1 MVGVTSF
8 CKNLRKAASRK
19 QELRKTVKTIT
30 KFQFIMENRGIMLT
44 ESCDRG
50 ILLYCERVVKEER
63 KSAAVKEEMRKA
75 RKGKIALILC
85 NILLVIIGV
94 VFVMHYS
101 ANVTATQKQMAH
113 ESFCNTVET
122 MKQISERY
130 LETERRGAEDWAAYI
145 EHEHMTMD
153 EALDYIR
160 SSTVQSDRI
169 AHFVDMETFA
179 ARSSNLRADGD
190 SIEIYQRYSSG
201 IDARYPRYIAIMQ
214 QMFNRENGILGKYRV
229 VESQIDVLSVGTRV
243 TLREGNGEK
252 DYLLLRVIPVES
264 MKKLWLF
271 PMAYADAEIGLV
283 NYMGDYVIPA
293 YAMRSENFV
302 EFIRSYNFQDDFNGA
317 DIVTQYLRNEESSM
331 MVFQDSRGR
340 ACYWYFSRLS
350 TYSDLDIVGYI
361 PTASLDTQTN
371 NTPLVSIVASIF
383 LAILLIDGIYILGIN
398 RRLRTTAK
406 LAQQASDA
414 KTQFLS
420 SMSHDIRTPLNAV
433 LGMTELA
440 QAHLSNTEYVRE
452 CLRKI
457 SVSGNHLLT
466 LINDIL
472 EISRVESGRIQV
484 NPAPFEVTEL
494 TAGLVSITRS
504 QTIGRGL
511 EFDVQQ
517 NNITHDCLM
526 GDKLRLSQVY
536 LNLLNNAVKYTNPGG
551 KVRLEMR
558 EECITPES
566 VTLVCVVEDTGIG
579 MSEEFQKTMY
589 ESFTR
594 AVDTRIDKTQGT
606 GLGLA
611 IVKRMVLLMN
621 GTIDCKSVEGV
632 GTTFTVRI
640 PLDVAQMPEV
650 AQKQLADEMQGADLA
665 GLHVMIAED
674 NDINWEIIDTM
685 LEGCGILC
693 ERAETGRICVDKLL
707 AAPPDT
713 YDLVLMDVQ
722 MPVLNG
728 RDATHEL
735 RACNRPDLRA
745 IPIAAMTADAF
756 AEDVQACIDA
766 GMDAHISKPIE
777 LDKVLMTMRKLLSR
791 KSHDSLY
798 K

>member
-1 MVGVTSF
+1 M
-8 CKNLRKAASRK
+8 A
-19 QELRKTVKTIT
+19 
-30 KFQFIMENRGIMLT
+30 
-44 ESCDRG
+44 
-50 ILLYCERVVKEER
+50 
-63 KSAAVKEEMRKA
+63 EEMRKA

-85 NILLVIIGV
+85 NILLVVIGV
-94 VFVMHYS
+94 VFVMRYS
-101 ANVTATQKQMAH
+101 ANVAATQVQMAH

-130 LETERRGAEDWAAYI
+130 LETELAGAKDWAAYI
-145 EHEHMTMD
+145 EQQHMTMD
-153 EALDYIR
+153 EALEYIR
-160 SSTVQSDRI
+160 ESTIQSDRI
-169 AHFVDMETFA
+169 AHFVDMDTFE

-190 SIEIYQRYSSG
+190 SVDVYQTYSQSDVPRIQQYVAKMRRMFDGEKGVIGRYKV
-201 IDARYPRYIAIMQ
+201 R
-214 QMFNRENGILGKYRV
+214 
-229 VESQIDVLSVGTRV
+229 ESQYMVLSVGTRV
-243 TLREGNGEK
+243 TLRTENGDK
-252 DYLLLRVIPVES
+252 DYLLLRAIPVES

-271 PMAYADAEIGLV
+271 PMAYAEAQIGLINV
-283 NYMGDYVIPA
+283 QADYVIPA
-293 YAMRSENFV
+293 YAMKSENFV
-302 EFIRSYNFQDDFNGA
+302 EFIRGYNYADDYNGA
-317 DIVTQYLRNEESSM
+317 DIIITRFQTEESGM
-331 MVFQDSRGR
+331 MTYYNSKDQE
-340 ACYWYFSRLS
+340 CYWYFSRLENFE
-350 TYSDLDIVGYI
+350 DLDIVGYI
-361 PTASLDTQTN
+361 PKAALDTNTN
-371 NTPLVSIVASIF
+371 NFSVVVIVGGIM
-383 LAILLIDGIYILGIN
+383 LLILLIDGVYILGIN
-398 RRLRTTAK
+398 RRLRSAAK
-406 LAQQASDA
+406 IAQQASDA

-440 QAHLSNTEYVRE
+440 QTHLGNTDYVRE

-472 EISRVESGRIQV
+472 EISRVESGKIQV

-494 TAGLVSITRS
+494 TASLVSITRS

-517 NNITHDCLM
+517 HDIPHDCLM

-558 EECITPES
+558 EERITDES
-566 VTLVCVVEDTGIG
+566 VTLVCVVEDTGMG

-589 ESFTR
+589 DSFTR
-594 AVDTRIDKTQGT
+594 AADSRIDKTQGT

-611 IVKRMVLLMN
+611 IVKRMVMLMN

-640 PLDVAQMPEV
+640 PLDIAQMPKT
-650 AQKQLADEMQGADLA
+650 QQQSDDGTQGADLA

-674 NDINWEIIDTM
+674 NDINWEIIETLLDS
-685 LEGCGILC
+685 CGIYC
-693 ERAETGRICVDKLL
+693 ERAETGRECVDKLM

-728 RDATHEL
+728 RDATREL
-735 RACNRPDLRA
+735 RACNRPDLRQ
-745 IPIAAMTADAF
+745 IPVAAMTADAF
-756 AEDVQACIDA
+756 AEDVQACMDA

-777 LDKVLMTMRKLLSR
+777 LDKVLMTMRKLLTR
-791 KSHDSLY
+791 KASGDLHGN
-798 K
+798 

>member
-1 MVGVTSF
+1 
-8 CKNLRKAASRK
+8 
-19 QELRKTVKTIT
+19 
-30 KFQFIMENRGIMLT
+30 
-44 ESCDRG
+44 
-50 ILLYCERVVKEER
+50 
-63 KSAAVKEEMRKA
+63 MRKV
-75 RKGKIALILC
+75 RKGKIALILS
-85 NILLVIIGV
+85 NILLVVIGV
-94 VFVMHYS
+94 LFVMRYS

-122 MKQISERY
+122 MKLISERY
-130 LETERRGAEDWAAYI
+130 LTSERNSAEDWAAYI
-145 EHEHMTMD
+145 AHEHMTMD

-160 SSTVQSDRI
+160 TSTTQSDRI
-169 AHFVDMETFA
+169 AHFVDMDTFA
-179 ARSSNLRADGD
+179 ARSSNLRSDGD
-190 SIEIYQRYSSG
+190 SIKIYAKYNAG
-201 IDARYPRYIAIMQ
+201 GDDRYPRYIATMQ
-214 QMFNRENGILGKYRV
+214 QMFNRESGVLGKYRV
-229 VESQIDVLSVGTRV
+229 VESQMDVLSVGTRV
-243 TLREGNGEK
+243 TLREGDGEK

-271 PMAYADAEIGLV
+271 PMEYADAQIGLV
-283 NYMGDYVIPA
+283 NNLADYVVSA

-302 EFIRSYNFQDDFNGA
+302 EFIRAYNYQNDYNGA
-317 DIVTQYLRNEESSM
+317 NGVVERLQNEENGM
-331 MVFQDSRGR
+331 MEYCDSRSR
-340 ACYWYFSRLS
+340 PCYWYFSRLS
-350 TYSDLDIVGYI
+350 DYGDLDIIGYI
-361 PTASLDTQTN
+361 PQASLDAQSSN
-371 NTPLVSIVASIF
+371 VSLVVIVAFIF
-383 LAILLIDGIYILGIN
+383 LAILLLDGIYILGIN
-398 RRLRTTAK
+398 RRLRVTAK

-440 QAHLSNTEYVRE
+440 QTHLNNTDYVRE

-466 LINDIL
+466 LINDVL

-484 NPAPFEVTEL
+484 NPAPFEVSEL

-517 NNITHDCLM
+517 HSITHDCLM

-558 EECITPES
+558 EECISPES
-566 VTLVCVVEDTGIG
+566 VTLVCVVEDNGIG

-589 ESFTR
+589 DSFTR

-611 IVKRMVLLMN
+611 IVKRMVMLMN

-640 PLDVAQMPEV
+640 PLDVAQMPEIV
-650 AQKQLADEMQGADLA
+650 QKQLSDEMQGTDLA

-674 NDINWEIIDTM
+674 NDINWEIIETM
-685 LEGCGILC
+685 LEGCGIVC

-707 AAPPDT
+707 ASPPDT

-728 RDATHEL
+728 RDATREL
-735 RACNRPDLRA
+735 RACNRPDLRD
-745 IPIAAMTADAF
+745 IPVAAMTADAF
-756 AEDVQACIDA
+756 AEDVQACLDA

-791 KSHDSLY
+791 KASGDLHHS
-798 K
+798 